1 MQGGINVLIDYGK
14 RAYIKLNE
22 LEKRLISLEKKLEK
36 SAYTTLFFD
45 LTTDE
50 SRNSFIKNVKFL
62 SKGDSVV
69 KAELFI
75 TLGSLV
81 YLNYQVK
88 LNGKI
93 IKSGTTSTL
102 ESVIAFD
109 VGSIEGEN
117 SLELSLSSSTNFKF
131 DNLKLTLGGQVEY
144 YLQKRKLSLSTTTYS
159 DYIIY
164 QNGDLATLY
173 YYADGNLSK
182 VIDYNEVFDVSLLGF
197 DGIKLYIGIVNKLNE
212 LKIEALDVYG
222 ERECSITLDKNV
234 SSVCGYLNENGVTV
248 IYSKAGDILM
258 ANYQSNGSFFSE
270 KTGRRGA
277 LVTCDSDAY
286 QVYVVY
292 GDYKPTKLV
301 DYFATYVLDKG
312 ENYHVIKTDGG
323 YIVRYALDGRLYEQ
337 EVTNVTKKSINLSS
351 CDEILRLNDGKY
363 IKRVRDVLSVGKEE
377 DV

>member
-1 MQGGINVLIDYGK
+1 MVIDYGK
-14 RAYIKLNE
+14 RAYIKLSE
-22 LEKRLISLEKKLEK
+22 LEKRLASLEKKLEK

-45 LTTDE
+45 LTAGE
-50 SRNSFIKNVKFL
+50 SASSFIKNLKFL

-75 TLGSLV
+75 TLNSLV

-88 LNGKI
+88 LNGKL

-109 VGSIEGEN
+109 VGAIDGEN
-117 SLELSLSSSTNFKF
+117 SLEIMLSSSANFKF

-164 QNGDLATLY
+164 QNGNLATLFY
-173 YYADGNLSK
+173 YEDGNLSK
-182 VIDYNEVFDVSLLGF
+182 MLELSEIFDVSLLGF
-197 DGIKLYIGIVNKLNE
+197 DGIKLYVGVVNKVNE
-212 LKIEALDVYG
+212 LKIETIDVYG
-222 ERECSITLDKNV
+222 ERESSIALDKNV

-258 ANYQSNGSFFSE
+258 ANYRSNGSFFSE

-277 LVTCDSDAY
+277 LVTCDSDTY

-301 DYFATYVLDKG
+301 DYYATYVLDKG

-337 EVTNVTKKSINLSS
+337 EVTSVTKKPTMLSS
-351 CDEILRLNDGKY
+351 CDEMVRLNDGKY
-363 IKRVRDVLSVGKEE
+363 LKRVRDVLTVGKEE